1 VTDYPKPKRTDEEA
15 VRRQVREVKE
25 KRDKQRAGVDAR
37 RKIIYRNFKR
47 KHRLQT
53 PDATDTIT

>member
-1 VTDYPKPKRTDEEA
+1 MTAYPQPKRTDEEA
-15 VRRQVREVKE
+15 ILRQLQEVKAR
-25 KRDKQRAGVDAR
+25 RDKQRAGVEAR

-53 PDATDTIT
+53 SNTLDTIA